1 MTLRGSGVVV
11 GKTAATPQP
20 TQPTKFERR
29 REVIVKN
36 KRQNA
41 AKRAENKTARWLAA
55 PGLILIGIF
64 TILPISLALTLGFT
78 NAQLLS
84 PTNPDFTG
92 LSNFRTLLGVSAVTL
107 KAEKNPD
114 GSCVKDDSGEIAY
127 EPLRPLTRDNSPR
140 KDLRG
145 KSEFKRV
152 FANEKECS
160 IRVIV
165 AGDPVFW
172 RSLTNTFFFALIVVP
187 VQAGLALI
195 LALLVNQRLKGRNFF
210 RTVYFIPTLSSMV
223 VISMLWRFM
232 YQQDGLINKSISSF
246 MPGYA
251 PIDWLGNPKTAMP
264 AIIGLSI
271 WQAVGYHM
279 IIWLG
284 GLQTIPAELYEAVR
298 MDGANKWDEF
308 RHVTIPGLRHTFVF
322 ILITITIA
330 ALGLFVQINVLTQGG
345 PLDSTSTL
353 VFQSFTRGYQRQ
365 EIGYGS
371 AISFVF
377 FVLVLVIAL
386 IQRSMTKRLD
396 Q

>member
-1 MTLRGSGVVV
+1 MVA
-11 GKTAATPQP
+11 GKTAATPLP
-20 TQPTKFERR
+20 TINQTERQRYVITKH
-29 REVIVKN
+29 K
-36 KRQNA
+36 KQNA

-64 TILPISLALTLGFT
+64 TIIPISLALTLGFT
-78 NAQLLS
+78 NAQLLA

-92 LSNFRTLLGVSAVTL
+92 LNNFKTLLGVSAVTL
-107 KAEKNPD
+107 HAEKNAD
-114 GSCVKDDSGEIAY
+114 GSCVKDETGAVAY
-127 EPLRPLTRDNSPR
+127 EPIRPLTRDDSPR

-145 KSEFKRV
+145 KSEVRRL
-152 FANEKECS
+152 FANEKDCS
-160 IRVIV
+160 IKVIV

-187 VQAGLALI
+187 VQAGLALV

-232 YQQDGLINKSISSF
+232 YQQDGLINKSLSSF

-264 AIIGLSI
+264 AIIVLSI

-298 MDGANKWDEF
+298 MDGASKWDEF
-308 RHVTIPGLRHTFVF
+308 RHVTVPGLRHTFVF

-386 IQRSMTKRLD
+386 IQRSMTKRLE

>member
-1 MTLRGSGVVV
+1 MKLLTR
-11 GKTAATPQP
+11 
-20 TQPTKFERR
+20 TQSASK
-29 REVIVKN
+29 K
-36 KRQNA
+36 
-41 AKRAENKTARWLAA
+41 AENRTARWLAA
-55 PGLILIGIF
+55 PALALIGFF
-64 TILPISLALTLGFT
+64 TIVPISLALTLGFT

-84 PTNPDFTG
+84 PTNP
-92 LSNFRTLLGVSAVTL
+92 NFVGINNFKTLLGVSVVTL
-107 KAEKNPD
+107 HAPKNAD
-114 GSCVKDDSGEIAY
+114 GSCTKDKSGAIAY
-127 EPLRPLTRDNSPR
+127 EPLRPLTRDDSPR
-140 KDLRG
+140 RDLRG
-145 KSEFKRV
+145 KSEFKRL
-152 FANEKECS
+152 FANNKNCS
-160 IRVIV
+160 IKVIV

-187 VQAGLALI
+187 VQAGLALL

-232 YQQDGLINKSISSF
+232 YQQDGLINKSIANIV
-246 MPGYA
+246 PGYI

-298 MDGANKWDEF
+298 MDGATKWHEF
-308 RHVTIPGLRHTFVF
+308 RYVTIPGLRHTFVF

-353 VFQSFTRGYQRQ
+353 VFQSFTHGYQRQ

-377 FVLVLVIAL
+377 FVLVLIIAL

>member
-1 MTLRGSGVVV
+1 MQL
-11 GKTAATPQP
+11 
-20 TQPTKFERR
+20 
-29 REVIVKN
+29 I
-36 KRQNA
+36 KRKQNA
-41 AKRAENKTARWLAA
+41 AKKAENRTARLLAA

-64 TILPISLALTLGFT
+64 TLVPITLALTLGFT

-84 PTNPDFTG
+84 PTNPEFTG
-92 LSNFRTLLGVSAVTL
+92 LNNFRTLLGVSAVTL
-107 KAEKNPD
+107 HAEKNPD
-114 GSCVKDDSGEIAY
+114 GSCVKDESGAIAY
-127 EPLRPLTRDNSPR
+127 EPLRPLTRDDSPR

-145 KSEFKRV
+145 KSEVRRIL
-152 FANEKECS
+152 ANNKDCS
-160 IRVIV
+160 IKVIV

-187 VQAGLALI
+187 VQAGLALV

-232 YQQDGLINKSISSF
+232 YQQDGLINKSIANF

-251 PIDWLGNPKTAMP
+251 PIDWLGNPKTSMS
-264 AIIGLSI
+264 AIIILSI

-308 RHVTIPGLRHTFVF
+308 RHVTVPGLRHTFVF

-353 VFQSFTRGYQRQ
+353 VFQSFTHGYQRQ

-377 FVLVLVIAL
+377 FVLVLIIAL
-386 IQRSMTKRLD
+386 IQRSMTKRLES
-396 Q
+396 

>member
-1 MTLRGSGVVV
+1 MKDEF
-11 GKTAATPQP
+11 GK
-20 TQPTKFERR
+20 
-29 REVIVKN
+29 
-36 KRQNA
+36 
-41 AKRAENKTARWLAA
+41 
-55 PGLILIGIF
+55 
-64 TILPISLALTLGFT
+64 
-78 NAQLLS
+78 
-84 PTNPDFTG
+84 
-92 LSNFRTLLGVSAVTL
+92 
-107 KAEKNPD
+107 
-114 GSCVKDDSGEIAY
+114 IAY
-127 EPLRPLTRDNSPR
+127 ERLRPLTRDDSPR

-145 KSEFKRV
+145 KSEVRRV
-152 FANEKECS
+152 FAKDKDCS
-160 IRVIV
+160 IKVIV
-165 AGDPVFW
+165 ASDPVFW

-187 VQAGLALI
+187 VQAGFALV

-232 YQQDGLINKSISSF
+232 YQSDGLINKSISAF

-251 PIDWLGNPKTAMP
+251 PIDWLGNPKTSMP

-298 MDGANKWDEF
+298 MDGANKWHEF
-308 RHVTIPGLRHTFVF
+308 RHITVPGLRHTFVF

-353 VFQSFTRGYQRQ
+353 VYQSFVRGYGRQ

-377 FVLVLVIAL
+377 FILVLAIAL
-386 IQRSMTKRLD
+386 IQRSMTKRLEA
-396 Q
+396 

>member
-1 MTLRGSGVVV
+1 M
-11 GKTAATPQP
+11 Q
-20 TQPTKFERR
+20 
-29 REVIVKN
+29 VKN
-36 KRQNA
+36 RKQNA
-41 AKRAENKTARWLAA
+41 AKRAENKTARWIAA

-64 TILPISLALTLGFT
+64 TILPVSLALTLGFT

-84 PTNPDFTG
+84 PTNPDFIG

-107 KAEKNPD
+107 RAEKDLD
-114 GSCVKDDSGEIAY
+114 GNCIKDETGAIVY
-127 EPLRPLTRDNSPR
+127 EPLRPLTRDDSPR

-145 KSEFKRV
+145 KSEFKRI
-152 FANEKECS
+152 FANEEDCS
-160 IRVIV
+160 IKVIV

-187 VQAGLALI
+187 VQSGLALV
-195 LALLVNQRLKGRNFF
+195 LALLVNQRLRGRNFF
-210 RTVYFIPTLSSMV
+210 RTIYFIPTLSSMV

-232 YQQDGLINKSISSF
+232 YQQDGLINKSIAAI
-246 MPGYA
+246 MPGYI
-251 PIDWLGNPKTAMP
+251 PIDWLGNPNTAMP

-298 MDGANKWDEF
+298 MDGASKWDEF
-308 RHVTIPGLRHTFVF
+308 RHVTVPGLRHTFVF

>member
-1 MTLRGSGVVV
+1 VVV

-20 TQPTKFERR
+20 TQSTNFERR
-29 REVIVKN
+29 REVIFKI
-36 KRQNA
+36 KKQNA
-41 AKRAENKTARWLAA
+41 AKRAENKTAKWLAA

-92 LSNFRTLLGVSAVTL
+92 LGNFKTLLGVSVVTL
-107 KAEKNPD
+107 KAEKNND

-127 EPLRPLTRDNSPR
+127 EPLRPLTRDDSPR

-145 KSEFKRV
+145 KSEFKRL

-160 IRVIV
+160 IKVIV

-298 MDGANKWDEF
+298 MDGANKWHEF
-308 RHVTIPGLRHTFVF
+308 RHVTVPGLRHTFVF